1 MGSTATQSRDRADKV
16 RFSLASAALLGVV
29 LGPLRQNWRS
39 TPRDGFPLSYYPMF
53 TAKRR
58 RHGSVTYLL
67 GTDANGE
74 RRLLHYSYL
83 GGGGLNQVRRQ
94 LRRIVAEGRAD
105 EAAAIVAAAL
115 EATPRRRDR
124 YVTRVHVVTGR
135 YRYGDFFAG
144 QRDPA
149 SEVVHS
155 TAAVDKR
162 GTLPRSLDRQQHD
175 EAPAN
180 EGMQPSG

>member
-1 MGSTATQSRDRADKV
+1 MTPDGRAKLV
-16 RFSLASAALLGVV
+16 ALTASAGMIAAV
-29 LGPLRQNWRS
+29 LTPIRQHWREA
-39 TPRDGFPLSYYPMF
+39 PRDGFPLSSYPMF

-94 LRRIVAEGRAD
+94 LRRIVTEGRAD
-105 EAAAIVAAAL
+105 EAAVTVASAL

-124 YVTRVHVVTGR
+124 HVTHVHVVTGR
-135 YRYGDFFAG
+135 YRYDDFFTG
-144 QRDPA
+144 QRDPV

-155 TAAVDKR
+155 TAAVNR
-162 GTLPRSLDRQQHD
+162 PGLRS
-175 EAPAN
+175 
-180 EGMQPSG
+180 

>member
-1 MGSTATQSRDRADKV
+1 MTPDGRDKLMA
-16 RFSLASAALLGVV
+16 LTASAGLLAAV
-29 LGPLRQNWRS
+29 LTPIRQHWCEA
-39 TPRDGFPLSYYPMF
+39 PRDGFPLSYYPMF

-67 GTDANGE
+67 GTDANGM

-144 QRDPA
+144 QGDPA

-155 TAAVDKR
+155 TVAVDKR